1 MKDIKLVPSLPDK
14 TKFELALERL
24 EEEKEYDESLQFKIR
39 IFYNKHLM
47 DFIELNE
54 DHDFLSDYEKF
65 ILKLLADY
73 LLEGIMEDVSSAN
86 LHRFDFW

>member
-1 MKDIKLVPSLPDK
+1 MKDIKLLPSLPDK

-24 EEEKEYDESLQFKIR
+24 EEEKEY
-39 IFYNKHLM
+39 
-47 DFIELNE
+47 
-54 DHDFLSDYEKF
+54 

-86 LHRFDFW
+86 IHRIDFWEN